1 MDAMV
6 DGIERMREV
15 QLTYH
20 PSCTARI
27 GSETDG
33 VVDNELRMPPAVMVG
48 EKAADLIRES
58 H

>member
-15 QLTYH
+15 QHAYD
-20 PSCTARI
+20 PSCTTRI

-33 VVDNELRMPPAVMVG
+33 VVDNELRVYQPTSSV
-48 EKAADLIRES
+48 KATERES
-58 H
+58 I